1 MSTAERVRAF
11 DPDAMLG
18 DPDMLRMM
26 LDNIVDGVYFTDL
39 KRTIQYWNRGAERIS
54 GYASREVAGRSC
66 KDNILMH
73 VDMAGNCVCTSNTC
87 PLLKCFRGESD
98 HVERLYLKHKAG
110 HRVPVRVCSSPLRD
124 KNGDIIG
131 GLETFHDITNEVAAL
146 QEVDTLK
153 EAALL
158 CPLTG
163 VGNRRY
169 CEQAL
174 ANQLRELLPGPRS
187 VGLLFLDVDKFKSYN
202 DRYGHEVGDVVLKIV
217 ARTLS
222 RDLRAFD
229 FVGRWGGEEFLVIL
243 PRMNKND
250 LEDTANRLRVL
261 VESSSS
267 ETSQGKL
274 TVTVS
279 MGATLAAP
287 GETPEAVVARADKLM
302 YASKQDGRNRVTVG

>member
-1 MSTAERVRAF
+1 MSTAEHVQAF
-11 DPDAMLG
+11 DPEVMLG
-18 DPDMLRMM
+18 DPEMLRTM

-39 KRTIQYWNRGAERIS
+39 KRTIQYWNKGAQRIS
-54 GYASREVAGRSC
+54 GYAADEVTGRSC

-73 VDMAGNCVCTSNTC
+73 VDMQGNCVCTAGTC
-87 PLLKCFRGESD
+87 PLLKSFRGKSE

-110 HRVPVRVCSSPLRD
+110 HRVPVRICSSPIRD

-131 GLETFHDITNEVAAL
+131 GLETFHDITDEVAAL

-169 CEQAL
+169 CDQTL
-174 ANQLRELLPGPRS
+174 ANQLRELMPGPRS
-187 VGLLFLDVDKFKSYN
+187 LGLIFLDVDHFKSYN

-243 PRMNKND
+243 PRMNKHD
-250 LEDTANRLRVL
+250 LEETANRLRVL
-261 VESSSS
+261 VQSSSS

-274 TVTVS
+274 EVTVS
-279 MGATLAAP
+279 MGATLASP
-287 GETPEAVVARADKLM
+287 GETPDAVVARADKLM
-302 YASKQDGRNRVTVG
+302 YASKQNGRNRVSVG